1 MEENMKYTEQTIFKQ
16 EATSTRKEYGIL
28 NRSKRT
34 VTTSIKSI
42 KTTSTTTRTAAH
54 DNLNQKIAGTLK
66 ERESDNDRDS
76 DKDRDRK
83 SEHSKVSVA
92 AAASQIYRQGDQ
104 EPSQVQER
112 FNCLCE

>member
-1 MEENMKYTEQTIFKQ
+1 MEKNMKYTEQTIFKQ

-28 NRSKRT
+28 NRSKT
-34 VTTSIKSI
+34 IVTTSI

-54 DNLNQKIAGTLK
+54 DNLNQKIAGT
-66 ERESDNDRDS
+66 RSDSDKHRDS

-83 SEHSKVSVA
+83 GEDSKESAGASESKLD
-92 AAASQIYRQGDQ
+92 RQGDQ
-104 EPSQVQER
+104 EPSQLQER